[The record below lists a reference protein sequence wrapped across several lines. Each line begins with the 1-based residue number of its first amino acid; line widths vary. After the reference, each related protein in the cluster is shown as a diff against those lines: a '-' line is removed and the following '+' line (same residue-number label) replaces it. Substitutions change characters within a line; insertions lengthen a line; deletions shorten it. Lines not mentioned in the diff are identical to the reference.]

1 MSTDTKNPR
10 AAAAARSASPW
21 DGWVISGL
29 TIVALTAFVASFS
42 TLAQLAGVAG
52 WGRWPRW
59 LLPFS
64 IDALALAAARVWLS
78 GRAPEPARRYARVV
92 ALCAVA
98 TSVVGNALGHLV
110 GTGYLRSEGT
120 AGVLLVIAVGSVPAI
135 ALGAVAH
142 LATLAGVPVKSRRA
156 PKPTGT
162 TTTTGTGTHDGTHDV
177 TGTGTANGS
186 RPALTTGTGTTATRT
201 RAATRRDT
209 GTAATGTSARASA
222 GTSAGPG
229 GSAGRDQAR
238 EHWDTE
244 RAAGRLPSGADL
256 ARIGGV
262 HDSLGRRWR
271 RAFLKYDTTETHP
284 GTTTGTG
291 TDSDSQTGTPTGHGT
306 ADGTDDQTDDLA
318 ENRADRAED
327 GRAA

>member
-1 MSTDTKNPR
+1 MSTDTNNP
-10 AAAAARSASPW
+10 AAAVAARSASPW

-162 TTTTGTGTHDGTHDV
+162 TTTTGTGT
-177 TGTGTANGS
+177 
-186 RPALTTGTGTTATRT
+186 GTGTTATRT

-209 GTAATGTSARASA
+209 GTAATGTSARAS

-229 GSAGRDQAR
+229 GSAGRDKAR
-238 EHWDTE
+238 EQWATE
-244 RAAGRLPSGADL
+244 
-256 ARIGGV
+256 
-262 HDSLGRRWR
+262 
-271 RAFLKYDTTETHP
+271 
-284 GTTTGTG
+284 
-291 TDSDSQTGTPTGHGT
+291 
-306 ADGTDDQTDDLA
+306 
-318 ENRADRAED
+318 
-327 GRAA
+327 